1 MIGGQSLSYVWRSLR
16 RAPVFTATVVL
27 TLTIGVGSAAAIFA
41 VVNAVLAPTPA
52 LSSTDRLVGIWH
64 DMPSISLNHAQ
75 QTAGTHF
82 TYKRYAQTVEGVAL
96 YDDGSA
102 NVTDPDGRGEPE
114 RMTAAWASVE
124 SDSAARRIA
133 DRWSHVQRERG
144 PSKRPERRRH

>member
-1 MIGGQSLSYVWRSLR
+1 MIGWQSLSYVWRSLR

-41 VVNAVLAPTPA
+41 VVNAVLLRPLPYRQP
-52 LSSTDRLVGIWH
+52 DRLVGIWH

-96 YDDGSA
+96 YEIFGERHRPRRTRRPRA
-102 NVTDPDGRGEPE
+102 YDGRVGF
-114 RMTAAWASVE
+114 VE
-124 SDSAARRIA
+124 SHSAARRIA
-133 DRWSHVQRERG
+133 DRWSDVQ
-144 PSKRPERRRH
+144 